1 MRMLSIRN
9 ARRIANSIVLQVI
22 KSISIQGC
30 FNYVFDVFTEYFC
43 FKSSKNINFFFK
55 VIGLTT
61 KQPKVKYFGNKRHY
75 FAKPLEGEILARV
88 KSLK

>member
-1 MRMLSIRN
+1 MSVSALK
-9 ARRIANSIVLQVI
+9 IVKI
-22 KSISIQGC
+22 
-30 FNYVFDVFTEYFC
+30 FN
-43 FKSSKNINFFFK
+43 FFK